1 MLTAHTLAL
10 SGATDWCLRWK
21 KNGWKTVNGT
31 EVQNKDEFQKLSK
44 LCDEVDVKWV
54 SCFVVQYIVFLSAQQ
69 NNEYEPVTAR
79 GCHVCYH
86 KRTLEASLD

>member
-1 MLTAHTLAL
+1 MLTAHTLSL
-10 SGATDWCLRWK
+10 LGATDWCLRWK

-54 SCFVVQYIVFLSAQQ
+54 SCFVVQYIVFLSAKW

-79 GCHVCYH
+79 GCHACYH